1 MHPYIHALKS
11 PDKAA
16 VIVAETGEALSYA
29 ALDAASNRVAHFFRA
44 QGLVP
49 GDAAGVFVENT
60 PDYFAIAWGA
70 QRSGIKFVCI
80 STKLTADEVDYI
92 LIDSGAKLIIASGAL
107 GSVASA
113 LSAPLALGTP
123 LVPGILAVLD
133 ALDAAGVPYAMGS
146 NGSAEKMQITLGQ
159 HGLIPRFKGLFSGQ
173 TLGKPKPAPDLY
185 LHAAA
190 ALGVDPSA
198 CVVIEDSPTGARAA
212 RLAGMRCMGYAP
224 QGDAALAAEGA
235 VLFSDMKDLPA
246 LLGL

>member
-1 MHPYIHALKS
+1 MTLKAVIFDCDGVVVDSEPALFAMLATDLARYGLPLELPS
-11 PDKAA
+11 LHHIFLGMTLQGLRDKANA
-16 VIVAETGEALSYA
+16 MGARLPADWCDDFYA
-29 ALDAASNRVAHFFRA
+29 RLYAR
-44 QGLVP
+44 
-49 GDAAGVFVENT
+49 
-60 PDYFAIAWGA
+60 
-70 QRSGIKFVCI
+70 
-80 STKLTADEVDYI
+80 
-92 LIDSGAKLIIASGAL
+92 
-107 GSVASA
+107 
-113 LSAPLALGTP
+113 LALGTP

-133 ALDAAGVPYAMGS
+133 ALDAAGLPYAMGS